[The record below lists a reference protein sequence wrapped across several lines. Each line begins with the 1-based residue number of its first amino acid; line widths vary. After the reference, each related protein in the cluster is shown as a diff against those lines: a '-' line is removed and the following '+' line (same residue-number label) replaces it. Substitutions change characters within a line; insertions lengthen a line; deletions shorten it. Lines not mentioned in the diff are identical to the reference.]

1 MFFAVYRWFVWP
13 ALFAAFHVLGRFVP
27 KIARGLELRARV
39 DGRSP
44 WVKNLPPAPPT
55 VWIHCASGEFEYA
68 KPVIALLKAS
78 APSIK
83 VVVTYFSPTYADAI
97 RKFAGVDWVVPL
109 PWDSPRPLSEFLD
122 SYRPFALLV
131 ARTDVWPEMARQ
143 ARLRGLKSVLFSATL
158 TSGSRRTRGLGRWAA
173 RATLDQLDEIFAV
186 TDDDVAAFRSLGL
199 THAHVSRE
207 GDTRYDQVLARLAQP
222 KPVKEIVSGS
232 RPLFVCGSTWP
243 EDEAVLV
250 PALASLSREVC
261 GVLVPHEPTPE
272 HVAEL
277 EDRLR
282 TAGLTPIRYSALAG
296 GATSAAATDT
306 AAVSQTSSANLAAA
320 SQTSEAAPLLQPAT
334 CLIVDQ
340 MGILAE
346 LYLKARW
353 AFVGGSFRKTVHS
366 VMEPLA
372 AGCVTFVGP
381 LHTNNRE
388 AVAFQTFALKPV
400 SALALK
406 PATALAAAP
415 DGAPEISPELA
426 MVTCVRTSEELVAKL
441 REAPDAR
448 EAITREVKARTGS
461 SQKLVEWLKAQ
472 L

>member
-1 MFFAVYRWFVWP
+1 MFFAVYRWLIWP
-13 ALFAAFHVLGRFVP
+13 ALFVAFHVLGRFAP
-27 KIARGLELRARV
+27 KIARGLSLRARV

-55 VWIHCASGEFEYA
+55 VWFHCASGEFEYA
-68 KPVIALLKAS
+68 KPVIALLKKS
-78 APSIK
+78 APSIG

-97 RKFAGVDWVVPL
+97 RKFKGVDWVVPL

-122 SYRPFALLV
+122 SYRPLALLV
-131 ARTDVWPEMARQ
+131 ARTDVWPEMAHQ

-173 RATLDQLDEIFAV
+173 RQALDQLDEVFAV

-199 THAHVSRE
+199 THARVSRE

-222 KPVKEIVSGS
+222 KPVKEIASGS
-232 RPLFVCGSTWP
+232 RPLFVCGSTWS
-243 EDEAVLV
+243 EDEAALV
-250 PALASLSREVC
+250 PALASLGREVC
-261 GVLVPHEPTPE
+261 GVLVPHEPTLE
-272 HVAEL
+272 HIAEL
-277 EDRLR
+277 EESLLA
-282 TAGLTPIRYSALAG
+282 AGLVPIRYSALG
-296 GATSAAATDT
+296 EDS
-306 AAVSQTSSANLAAA
+306 
-320 SQTSEAAPLLQPAT
+320 LLQPST

-340 MGILAE
+340 TGILAE

-388 AVAFQTFALKPV
+388 AVAFQEFAL
-400 SALALK
+400 
-406 PATALAAAP
+406 T
-415 DGAPEISPELA
+415 PEIS
-426 MVTCVRTSEELVAKL
+426 MVTCVRTSEEFVAKL
-441 REAPDAR
+441 RAAPDAR
-448 EAITREVKARTGS
+448 EAIVREVKARTGS
-461 SQKLVEWLKAQ
+461 SQKLVEWIAESVAAHAPTP
-472 L
+472 